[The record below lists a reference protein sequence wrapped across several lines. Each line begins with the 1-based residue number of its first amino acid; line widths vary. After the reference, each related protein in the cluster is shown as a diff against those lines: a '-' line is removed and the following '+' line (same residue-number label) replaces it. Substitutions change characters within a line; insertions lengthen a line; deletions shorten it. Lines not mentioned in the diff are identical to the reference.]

1 MTNDNNV
8 HITHSNQLWVI
19 ERAKLSVPVKVANDQ
34 VCHPFLDVVGDLYSG
49 CIAGYQ
55 LNVNSDAS
63 ILTVLRHAMLPKKP
77 QVQYETRCDWEIHG
91 IPEGIVINMASDL
104 DPSALDQIT
113 HHLGCQ
119 FHQHVS
125 PPEGGSVERFFL
137 TANRDCFALL
147 PGFNEIPQQPPVNRE
162 AYLELQQ
169 LEQLVGHYIVDIYN
183 QQYSPKS
190 PRQTRSQR
198 WKDGLIN
205 QPRIPSEQ
213 ILDCLDGI
221 LGHAFAVP
229 MS

>member
-19 ERAKLSVPVKVANDQ
+19 ERAKLNIPVKVANDQ
-34 VCHPFLDVVGDLYSG
+34 VCNPFLYVVGDLYSG
-49 CIAGYQ
+49 CIAGYK
-55 LNVNSDAS
+55 LNVSSDAS
-63 ILTVLRHAMLPKKP
+63 ILTVLRHAMLPKKL

-91 IPEGIVINMASDL
+91 IPEGIVIDMASDL

-119 FHQHVS
+119 FHQRVS
-125 PPEGGSVERFFL
+125 SSLGSSVEGFDR
-137 TANRDCFALL
+137 AGNDSCFSLI
-147 PGFNEIPQQPPVNRE
+147 PEFTGIPQQPLVGYE
-162 AYLELQQ
+162 SYLDLQQ
-169 LEQLVGHYIVDIYN
+169 LEQLVGRYIVDNYN
-183 QQYSPKS
+183 QQFSLKA
-190 PRQTRSQR
+190 RHQTRSQR
-198 WKDGLIN
+198 WKYGLIN
-205 QPRIPSEQ
+205 QPSIPSEQ